1 MKKLFYLVV
10 GVVLG
15 FAAAH
20 VVSRNPSGAKFF
32 DNLDSKAHEF
42 GAAVMDGYRGR
53 EAELRAAASDVE
65 AALDDLT
72 KRV

>member
-1 MKKLFYLVV
+1 MKKLLYLVV

-20 VVSRNPSGAKFF
+20 VVSRNPSGKAFF
-32 DNLDSKAHEF
+32 DNVDTKVREF
-42 GAAVMDGYRGR
+42 GVAIVDGYRGR

-65 AALDDLT
+65 SALDDLND
-72 KRV
+72 RV